1 MTTYRDVHVDLLLD
15 EVVRAFESNSSIKA
29 PNWAHFAKTGRGRQR
44 SPDQADWW
52 SRRCAAVLRK
62 VAMDGPIGT
71 NHLAQAFGS
80 TQNRGVWP
88 NAAASGS
95 RSVVRKALQQLEDAG
110 LVSKVHSKIIE
121 VDDGDGNLEEVQLYR
136 GRIISPQGQK
146 LLDECAHAARPQAE
160 ARAPSLERY

>member
-1 MTTYRDVHVDLLLD
+1 MDRSGPIISLKHSAQRRTGASGRMPPQVH
-15 EVVRAFESNSSIKA
+15 EAS
-29 PNWAHFAKTGRGRQR
+29 FAKR
-44 SPDQADWW
+44 
-52 SRRCAAVLRK
+52 
-62 VAMDGPIGT
+62 
-71 NHLAQAFGS
+71 
-80 TQNRGVWP
+80 
-88 NAAASGS
+88 
-95 RSVVRKALQQLEDAG
+95 VRMEDAG

>member
-15 EVVRAFESNSSIKA
+15 EVVRAFESNGSIKA

-71 NHLAQAFGS
+71 NHLAQAFGQRR
-80 TQNRGVWP
+80 TG
-88 NAAASGS
+88 ASGRMPRPQVHEASFAKRCENWRMQAWS
-95 RSVVRKALQQLEDAG
+95 RRFIPRSSKSTMVMGTSRRFNCIVAG
-110 LVSKVHSKIIE
+110 SSAPK
-121 VDDGDGNLEEVQLYR
+121 
-136 GRIISPQGQK
+136 GRSSS
-146 LLDECAHAARPQAE
+146 DECAHAARPQAE